1 MAKKITLEWE
11 HLERIAEYYEFPS
24 AVFFTNPKDF
34 PKNKTRNEALI
45 KKAELFDTIKEI
57 TDYEVLC

>member
-45 KKAELFDTIKEI
+45 KN
-57 TDYEVLC
+57 